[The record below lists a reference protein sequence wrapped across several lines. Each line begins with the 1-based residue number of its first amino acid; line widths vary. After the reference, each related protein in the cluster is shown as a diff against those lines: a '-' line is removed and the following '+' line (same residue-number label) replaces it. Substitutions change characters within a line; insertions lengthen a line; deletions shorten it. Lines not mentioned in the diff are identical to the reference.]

1 MSEPSHICD
10 TNYMMS
16 VFNEINLMMIMV
28 IMIMMMLMMML
39 MMMIIM
45 MIMMVMKCKMC
56 ECQSQA
62 SPRVEELV
70 QESGVPGARM

>member
-1 MSEPSHICD
+1 MSQPSHICD

-16 VFNEINLMMIMV
+16 VFNEITLMMIMV
-28 IMIMMMLMMML
+28 IMIMMMLMMMI
-39 MMMIIM
+39 MM
-45 MIMMVMKCKMC
+45 MIMMLMKCKMS

>member
-28 IMIMMMLMMML
+28 IMIMMMLMMMI
-39 MMMIIM
+39 MM
-45 MIMMVMKCKMC
+45 MIMMVIKCKMC